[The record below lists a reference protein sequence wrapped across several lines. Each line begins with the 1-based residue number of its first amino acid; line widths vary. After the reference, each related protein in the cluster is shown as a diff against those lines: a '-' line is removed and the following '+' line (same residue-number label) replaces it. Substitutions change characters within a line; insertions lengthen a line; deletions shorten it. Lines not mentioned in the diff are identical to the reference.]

1 MWKSWKMRAVRFP
14 SPYKEDKY
22 FKVDYRIFAYDWR
35 SFFTDFLL
43 ALCLDILLAWFFYR
57 SFWPMI
63 PLAILSFGFFLK
75 LGEKRGEKRRRQLNF
90 QFRDMIL
97 SVTASLQ
104 TGYSVENAFLEAEK
118 EMTGLHGKDAVI
130 VRELTEIKKG
140 LGNNVSL
147 EKLLLD
153 LGERSGVEEIQD
165 FVDIFCI
172 SKRSGGNLRGI
183 IKQSAE
189 ITDKRMQV
197 EEEIETML
205 ASRALEQRILNAAPF
220 FLLTYMQLVNP
231 GFFDMLYHNP
241 AGICV
246 MTVCLVLYLTAA
258 VMAEKIVKIS
268 V

>member
-1 MWKSWKMRAVRFP
+1 MWKSWKMQAVGLPFP
-14 SPYKEDKY
+14 YRKDKH
-22 FKVDYRIFAYDWR
+22 FKVDYRIFIYDWR
-35 SFFTDFLL
+35 SLFTDLLL
-43 ALCLDILLAWFFYR
+43 AVCLDALLAWFFYR
-57 SFWPMI
+57 SFWTML
-63 PLAILSFGFFLK
+63 PLAVPAFGFFLK
-75 LGEKRGEKRRRQLNF
+75 LGTGRGEKRRRQLTF

-118 EMTGLHGKDAVI
+118 EMERLHGKEAVI
-130 VRELTEIKKG
+130 VKELTEIKKG
-140 LGNNVSL
+140 LGNNMPL
-147 EKLLLD
+147 EKLLFD

-172 SKRSGGNLRGI
+172 AKRSGGNLRGI
-183 IKQSAE
+183 MKQSAE

-205 ASRALEQRILNAAPF
+205 ASRTLEQRILSAAPF

-241 AGICV
+241 AGICI
-246 MTVCLVLYLTAA
+246 MTVCLVLYLTAC